1 MEGRM
6 ENNENSTSKNEENE
20 VLEPIKDLNTE
31 KEVAEPNDLSE
42 EKEVLEPD
50 KDLNVEKEVSESK
63 DFNEGKV
70 VLEPIKALTNDE
82 FKHKVLLYTVQ
93 NNPEFF
99 IEASERNNLD
109 SKRDQSLINDIV
121 YKEQVMTLQAL
132 CREAAL
138 EENTMH
144 AYDYLQVMC
153 FFTDKD
159 YAYVAAVEGENASTN
174 LYTYIEERLKNIDDL
189 KPTLDL
195 ISAVNDAYLYASAEM
210 PNFNAYKA
218 NQIVEKMNENEAAF
232 SDEQKAQAAYICS
245 KMYRKLES
253 SKQVYGEVLAG
264 EKETEY
270 LQKVLSHSSDYKL
283 LAHCQSRL
291 NKKAEKEVVRAYKRA
306 LQNNRDKKALYNINM
321 ALAGIYAQQSKQIG
335 FASASSSKYM
345 AGEKSVRYLINAY
358 RYSQR
363 DERMQILKQM
373 SDVHLQMGHFDEWK
387 NLKTVIAL
395 KYLKGEARCWALN
408 AIGDKMQD
416 AEYYKMA
423 IEECKKSKIPDN
435 VKLDIEE
442 ATYAK
447 LIKAT
452 TSELD
457 KTAYK
462 DSLKQVR
469 AQKQMM
475 FLTLLNGKKKSKV

>member
-1 MEGRM
+1 M
-6 ENNENSTSKNEENE
+6 ENNENTTLKNE
-20 VLEPIKDLNTE
+20 
-31 KEVAEPNDLSE
+31 
-42 EKEVLEPD
+42 
-50 KDLNVEKEVSESK
+50 EKEVSESK
-63 DFNEGKV
+63 DLNVEKEHVESVKDLSVDKV
-70 VLEPIKALTNDE
+70 ILEPIKALTNDE

-99 IEASERNNLD
+99 IEARERNKLD
-109 SKRDQSLINDIV
+109 SKRDETLINDIV
-121 YKEQVMTLQAL
+121 YQEQVMTLQAL
-132 CREAAL
+132 CRESAL
-138 EENTMH
+138 EENTMQ

-159 YAYVAAVEGENASTN
+159 YAYIGAIEGENATTS
-174 LYTYIEERLKNIDDL
+174 LYTYIEERLKNIDVL

-195 ISAVNDAYLYASAEM
+195 LSAVNEAYLYASAEM

-218 NQIVEKMNENEAAF
+218 NQVVEKMNENEAAF

-245 KMYRKLES
+245 KMYRKLEC
-253 SKQVYGEVLAG
+253 SKQVYGEALAG

-335 FASASSSKYM
+335 YSTTSSNKYL
-345 AGEKSVRYLINAY
+345 AGEKSVRYLTNAY

-373 SDVHLQMGHFDEWK
+373 ADVHLQMGHLDEWK
-387 NLKTVIAL
+387 NLKAVIAL

-423 IEECKKSKIPDN
+423 IEECKKAKIPVN

-447 LIKAT
+447 LIKTAI
-452 TSELD
+452 SEQD
-457 KTAYK
+457 KNAYK

-475 FLTLLNGKKKSKV
+475 FLTLLNGKKKSKI